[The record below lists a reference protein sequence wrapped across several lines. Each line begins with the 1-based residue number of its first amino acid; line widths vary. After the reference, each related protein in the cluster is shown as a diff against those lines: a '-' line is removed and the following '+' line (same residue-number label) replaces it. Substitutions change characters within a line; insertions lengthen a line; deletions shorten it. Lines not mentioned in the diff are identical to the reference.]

1 MNIKNQ
7 ILLSVILI
15 GFIQAAIVI
24 ELDLMTFIIGTI
36 SYLLAA
42 LILSVISKINFKND
56 FESQASIRIYLILG
70 VIAIIRG
77 FFEAQNYWDWKNL
90 ILGSSLILV
99 LPIVSYIG
107 SNRNISQAIYFNY
120 IKYLLPVSFFVYFA
134 ALTSENTDGF
144 GRFLSPMYL
153 LILFLPVLS
162 KKWKLII
169 ILLMTIS
176 FFSDLGARSNLIR
189 IIASLLIMLLYYT
202 RNYIKKGLLEIFRII
217 LFAAPLVFLLLG
229 ITNTFNIFKINE
241 GKEGEFVTERNLSNG
256 EQRISDFATDSRT
269 FLYQEVI
276 QSGIDRNTWIWGESA
291 VSGYKSEYFVEDA
304 LSSKGR
310 ERSEVGILNVFNM
323 LGIIGV
329 FAFTLVFYMASFLCV
344 KRSNNYI
351 CKLIG
356 ICIAFRWTYSWIEE
370 FTNFDMNYF
379 FLWLTIGLCFS
390 ISFRKMNDE
399 EMKEW
404 IRGIF
409 DKNYKLSNNFI

>member
-1 MNIKNQ
+1 MKIKNQ

-15 GFIQAAIVI
+15 GFIQAAFVI

-36 SYLLAA
+36 SYLLAG
-42 LILSVISKINFKND
+42 LILIVLSKTNYKND
-56 FESQASIRIYLILG
+56 FESRVIIQIYLLLSL
-70 VIAIIRG
+70 IAVIRG
-77 FFEAQNYWDWKNL
+77 FFEAQNYWDWKYL
-90 ILGSSLILV
+90 ILGSTLV
-99 LPIVSYIG
+99 LLLPIVSFIG
-107 SNRNISQAIYFNY
+107 SNKYITQAIYFNY
-120 IKYLLPVSFFVYFA
+120 IKYLLPVSFIVYFA
-134 ALTSENTDGF
+134 ALISENTDGF

-176 FFSDLGARSNLIR
+176 FFSDIDARSNLIR

-241 GKEGEFVTERNLSNG
+241 DMEGEYVSERTLSNG
-256 EQRISDFATDSRT
+256 EEKISDYASDSRT

-291 VSGYKSEYFVEDA
+291 VSGYKTEYFEDT
-304 LSSKGR
+304 LTSKGR

-409 DKNYKLSNNFI
+409 DKNYSLSNNLV